1 MEWHQIIINIVFPLI
16 GLIGGGVGIFFWR
29 ENKEL
34 KRKEVE
40 KAAIEN
46 ELTQAEA
53 WKSLFESEHAKCE
66 RKSEEKRA
74 LYAERDS
81 LKEQLNKAR
90 FKVEQLCWYHCTVNG
105 CKRRQPPHRFDGD
118 GNEIQADIYDEKN
131 DIVPPS
137 EGPAAALKKE
147 ATS

>member
-1 MEWHQIIINIVFPLI
+1 MAMEWFNIVVGALSTLV
-16 GLIGGGVGIFFWR
+16 GLVGGGIGVFFWR

-66 RKSEEKRA
+66 RKSEEKRE
-74 LYAERDS
+74 LYKERDN
-81 LKEQLNKAR
+81 LKEQLNHTL

-118 GNEIQADIYDEKN
+118 GNEIQAEIYD
-131 DIVPPS
+131 
-137 EGPAAALKKE
+137 ALNGADDK